1 MASNKSK
8 FVDSP
13 VDMIGHPP
21 KGNRGGSGV
30 YDGENQGPFS
40 GYKRTP
46 SPDAVP
52 EKIYDGGVPDV
63 GKPTIMPNELPKHLG
78 GKK

>member
-1 MASNKSK
+1 MAKKNS

-13 VDMIGHPP
+13 VDMIGSIP
-21 KGNRGGSGV
+21 KGYKGSSGV

-52 EKIYDGGVPDV
+52 EKIYDGS
-63 GKPTIMPNELPKHLG
+63 MPNVEKPVTMPDKLPKNFG
-78 GKK
+78 GKG